1 LNKWVKNV
9 FNENDNKL
17 LNYLEDDGVMI
28 EPEYYV
34 PNIPMLLVN
43 GSDGIGTGWSTTI
56 PQYNPKDIIN
66 NLKRLI
72 KDEENEIVQMD
83 PWYRGFTG
91 TIVKKDTHTWEVT
104 GVLQRM
110 KPSSSYQDIEVTELP
125 IGLWTQDF
133 KAHLSVLEQSDTIV
147 NYKDNSDDT
156 KIKFRIRF
164 RKLYLSKTNDY
175 DIYKLLRM
183 TKNIKDSNMHAF
195 QCDGSVKKYECA
207 EEILWDFF
215 QLKKSFYTK
224 RKNYM
229 ENSLESSLEKLNE
242 KMRFI
247 QMVMNS
253 ELIVFRRRKTQIVED
268 LEKLN
273 FKKIASNSTSPNF
286 DYLINISLSSFTE
299 EKLLELQKQIDKN
312 SQELFTLKSK
322 SCNDLWMEDL
332 ELDMEPDSKE

>member
-1 LNKWVKNV
+1 
-9 FNENDNKL
+9 
-17 LNYLEDDGVMI
+17 
-28 EPEYYV
+28 
-34 PNIPMLLVN
+34 
-43 GSDGIGTGWSTTI
+43 
-56 PQYNPKDIIN
+56 
-66 NLKRLI
+66 
-72 KDEENEIVQMD
+72 
-83 PWYRGFTG
+83 
-91 TIVKKDTHTWEVT
+91 
-104 GVLQRM
+104 
-110 KPSSSYQDIEVTELP
+110 
-125 IGLWTQDF
+125 
-133 KAHLSVLEQSDTIV
+133 
-147 NYKDNSDDT
+147 
-156 KIKFRIRF
+156 
-164 RKLYLSKTNDY
+164 
-175 DIYKLLRM
+175 M